1 MGLPYRFYAALIALA
16 LAAAAGAAPARA
28 QADADAVTV
37 ISPAG
42 RERIAVVA
50 ADGAELLPLDDLAR
64 LLRLDVREDARAGTL
79 SASGGGG
86 TVIMTPGQQIASV
99 DGRLVSLRAAPRREG
114 GRWLAPL
121 DLLTR
126 ALGPVSGQPLE
137 FRARSRLLL
146 VGDVRVPRVSAAYRA
161 GPERARLSLEV
172 TPAAAHTVES
182 EGGRLAVNFEADAID
197 LERTP
202 DLRGGLATRF
212 GLAEGAAGVT
222 LDLGPDVAAYDVARE
237 AGPGSG
243 ATLRIDLLARSSAPE
258 PARAPARDAAPAPAR
273 PLPARTDL
281 LPEFST
287 GPAVRLAVI
296 DPGHGGG
303 DHGSAGAAGTLEKDI
318 TLAIARQLRDAIEN
332 RMGLRVI
339 LTRERDEAVAPDTR
353 AAIANNNK
361 ADVFISLH
369 VNASPR
375 PAAAG
380 TAVYYL
386 SIDEYGAEAQEIA
399 NRTIEPVPVVGGGS
413 REIDLVRWE
422 MAQIRYVGQS
432 GRLAGLIEQELGR
445 RVPLSPRPAHQAPLR
460 VLVGANMPAVL
471 VELGSIADPDAEE
484 RLTSGL
490 FQADIVDALVAGIR
504 RYGDDLGRARQFAPR
519 LAAPGRSAD
528 AARRVREQ

>member
-1 MGLPYRFYAALIALA
+1 MGRSFATLLVLA
-16 LAAAAGAAPARA
+16 LAAAAGAVPAGA
-28 QADADAVTV
+28 QSDSDAVTV
-37 ISPAG
+37 VSPAG
-42 RERIAVVA
+42 RDRIAVVA
-50 ADGAELLPLDDLAR
+50 ADGTEMLALDDLAR
-64 LLRLDVREDARAGTL
+64 LLRLDIREDSRAGTL
-79 SASGGGG
+79 SAAGGGG
-86 TVIMTPGQQIASV
+86 TLIMTPGQQIASV
-99 DGRLVSLRAAPRREG
+99 DGRLVSLRAAPRRDG
-114 GRWLAPL
+114 GRWLVPF

-137 FRARSRLLL
+137 FRAGSRLLL

-161 GPERARLSLEV
+161 GPERGRLSLEV

-182 EGGRLAVNFEADAID
+182 EGGRLAINFEADAID

-212 GLAEGAAGVT
+212 GLAAGAAGVT
-222 LDLGPDVAAYDVARE
+222 LDLGPDVDSYDVSRDP
-237 AGPGSG
+237 GPGDG
-243 ATLRIDLLARSSAPE
+243 ATLRIDLLARRTAPE
-258 PARAPARDAAPAPAR
+258 PPPAPARDATPAPAP

-296 DPGHGGG
+296 DPGHGGD
-303 DHGSAGAAGTLEKDI
+303 DHGSAGASGTLEKNI
-318 TLAIARQLRDAIEN
+318 TLAIAHQLRDAIEN
-332 RMGLRVI
+332 RIGLRVI
-339 LTRERDEAVAPDTR
+339 LTRERDEAVALDTR

-369 VNASPR
+369 ANASLR

-386 SIDEYGAEAQEIA
+386 SIDEYGVEAREIA
-399 NRTIEPVPVVGGGS
+399 NRAIDPVPVVGGGS
-413 REIDLVRWE
+413 REIDLVHWE
-422 MAQIRYVGQS
+422 MAQIRYVGQA
-432 GRLAGLIEQELGR
+432 GRLAGMIEEELGR
-445 RVPLSPRPAHQAPLR
+445 RVPLSPRPSHQAPLR

-484 RLTSGL
+484 RLTSAL
-490 FQADIVDALVAGIR
+490 FQTDIVDALVTGIQ
-504 RYGDDLGRARQFAPR
+504 RYSDDLGRARQFAPR

>member
-1 MGLPYRFYAALIALA
+1 MGRPFATLLALA
-16 LAAAAGAAPARA
+16 LASAAGAVPARA
-28 QADADAVTV
+28 QADSDAVTV

-50 ADGAELLPLDDLAR
+50 ADGTEMLALDDLAR
-64 LLRLDVREDARAGTL
+64 LLRLDIREDSRAGTL
-79 SASGGGG
+79 SATGGGG
-86 TVIMTPGQQIASV
+86 TLIMTPGQQIASV
-99 DGRLVSLRAAPRREG
+99 DGRLVSLRAAPRRDRDG
-114 GRWLAPL
+114 GRWLVPL

-137 FRARSRLLL
+137 FRAPSRLLL

-161 GPERARLSLEV
+161 GPERGRLSLEV

-182 EGGRLAVNFEADAID
+182 EDGRLAINFEADAID

-212 GLAEGAAGVT
+212 GLAAGAAGVT
-222 LDLGPDVAAYDVARE
+222 LDLGPDVDSYDVSRE
-237 AGPGSG
+237 SGPGNG
-243 ATLRIDLLARSSAPE
+243 ATLRIDLLARRTAPE
-258 PARAPARDAAPAPAR
+258 PPPAPARDATPAPAE

-296 DPGHGGG
+296 DPGHGGD

-332 RMGLRVI
+332 RIGLRVI
-339 LTRERDEAVAPDTR
+339 LTRERDEAVALDTR

-369 VNASPR
+369 VNASTR

-380 TAVYYL
+380 TAVYYQ
-386 SIDEYGAEAQEIA
+386 SIDEYGVEAREIA
-399 NRTIEPVPVVGGGS
+399 NRSIEPVPVVGGGS

-432 GRLAGLIEQELGR
+432 GRLAGMIEEELGR
-445 RVPLSPRPAHQAPLR
+445 RVPLSPRPSHQAPLR

-484 RLTSGL
+484 RLMSAL
-490 FQADIVDALVAGIR
+490 FQTDIVDALVTGIQ
-504 RYGDDLGRARQFAPR
+504 RYSDDLGRARQFAPR

-528 AARRVREQ
+528 AAQRVREQ